1 MVMKTLSLHISLL
14 KIGIEDWKGEQ
25 GCKGVVSLASTT
37 PYGALMISIQA
48 VCNTIIIS
56 VNVSQMVV
64 LGSTCAHVC
73 QIR

>member
-1 MVMKTLSLHISLL
+1 
-14 KIGIEDWKGEQ
+14 
-25 GCKGVVSLASTT
+25 
-37 PYGALMISIQA
+37 MISIQA

-64 LGSTCAHVC
+64 LGSMCAHVC